1 MKRIFRILWNRSPQ
15 EVFRKITRKFRY
27 LFKGNGSI
35 PDDYSL
41 NVVLRDKK
49 HMNKNVLIDRWER
62 YWRVAHNIVKD
73 DLRKNYS
80 FKGKRVLE
88 LGCGPLYGWG
98 PMALYLGAEE
108 FYYLEPALI
117 KKTVYSETIKERYF
131 KPLFFELKAYYGG
144 SITLEDYIDRI
155 KSKCFSIDLEKN
167 NLPIDMILSNSVLEH
182 IPEKKL
188 TVLMNKVFSMCS
200 SGANFMH
207 IVDFDTHGFLELDL
221 SGLYSLDN
229 KIIANSNKQ
238 LPINLLRKS
247 NIEEILITSGFNLN
261 HSIIYRNED
270 FKDANFDSSWEKY
283 SDEDLKAKTV
293 FFIGNK

>member
-1 MKRIFRILWNRSPQ
+1 
-15 EVFRKITRKFRY
+15 
-27 LFKGNGSI
+27 
-35 PDDYSL
+35 
-41 NVVLRDKK
+41 
-49 HMNKNVLIDRWER
+49 
-62 YWRVAHNIVKD
+62 
-73 DLRKNYS
+73 
-80 FKGKRVLE
+80 
-88 LGCGPLYGWG
+88 
-98 PMALYLGAEE
+98 
-108 FYYLEPALI
+108 
-117 KKTVYSETIKERYF
+117 
-131 KPLFFELKAYYGG
+131 
-144 SITLEDYIDRI
+144 
-155 KSKCFSIDLEKN
+155 
-167 NLPIDMILSNSVLEH
+167 
-182 IPEKKL
+182 
-188 TVLMNKVFSMCS
+188 MCS